1 MGVFGMRF
9 LGCLINYSKSGGN
22 ILNIFKDRNERLL
35 LVSSIFSFV
44 ILMLSASR
52 FTLILSLDGT
62 FVGHFLTSEKYIA
75 IFENL
80 LIGFL
85 AAYVFYIVNSYLP
98 RQKQRSDNLKLLN
111 SCIASIIDSYKRKRL
126 FGHETA
132 LPYVNTECLDPEWL
146 NVQISELKKNK
157 TDALK
162 LKFAIDTAHTRESD
176 FKNLL
181 QIASTLSPR
190 HAEKWL
196 VLIDKVR
203 LLSENYGSQPHATD
217 EQMSLVRMRSKESP
231 MHDYHTT
238 LEFRIMEFMEVT
250 VEWLTLE

>member
-1 MGVFGMRF
+1 
-9 LGCLINYSKSGGN
+9 
-22 ILNIFKDRNERLL
+22 LNIFKDKNERILL
-35 LVSSIFSFV
+35 ASSIISIV
-44 ILMLSASR
+44 ILMLSAPR
-52 FTLILSLDGT
+52 FSLIASLEGT
-62 FVGHFLTSEKYIA
+62 FIGYLLTTEKYLA

-85 AAYVFYIVNSYLP
+85 AAYVFYIINSYLP
-98 RQKQRSDNLKLLN
+98 RQKQRSDSLKLLN
-111 SCIASIIDSYKRKRL
+111 SCVASIIDSYKRKRI

-146 NVQISELKKNK
+146 NIQISEIKKNE

-162 LKFAIDTAHTRESD
+162 LKFSLDTAHTRESD

-181 QIASTLSPR
+181 QVALTLSPK

-196 VLIDKVR
+196 VLTDKVR

-217 EQMSLVRMRSKESP
+217 EQMSLIRMRSKDSP

-238 LEFRIMEFMEVT
+238 LELRIMEFMEVT
-250 VEWLTLE
+250 VEWLALE

>member
-1 MGVFGMRF
+1 
-9 LGCLINYSKSGGN
+9 
-22 ILNIFKDRNERLL
+22 
-35 LVSSIFSFV
+35 
-44 ILMLSASR
+44 MLSAPR
-52 FTLILSLDGT
+52 FTLISSLEGT
-62 FVGHFLTSEKYIA
+62 FIGYLLTSEKYVA

-80 LIGFL
+80 LVSFL
-85 AAYVFYIVNSYLP
+85 AAYVFYIINSYLP
-98 RQKQRSDNLKLLN
+98 RQRQRSDSLKLLN
-111 SCIASIIDSYKRKRL
+111 SCVASIIDSYKRKRI

-162 LKFAIDTAHTRESD
+162 LKFALDTAYTRESD

-181 QIASTLSPR
+181 QVALILSPK

-196 VLIDKVR
+196 ILTDKVR

-217 EQMSLVRMRSKESP
+217 EQMNLVRMRSKDSP
-231 MHDYHTT
+231 MHDYHAT
-238 LEFRIMEFMEVT
+238 LELRIMEFMEVA
-250 VEWLTLE
+250 VEWLALK